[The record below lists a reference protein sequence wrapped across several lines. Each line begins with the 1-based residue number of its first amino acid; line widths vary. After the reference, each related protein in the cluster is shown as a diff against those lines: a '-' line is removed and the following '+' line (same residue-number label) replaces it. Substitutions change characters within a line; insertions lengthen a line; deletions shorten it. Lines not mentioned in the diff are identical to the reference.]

1 MTVRKGKYPFT
12 RKEHHF
18 CDKKFRRG
26 CKKMLLMCVAGCQKI
41 SAGLQE
47 KTGYERDAV
56 KSRVSVTEK

>member
-1 MTVRKGKYPFT
+1 
-12 RKEHHF
+12 
-18 CDKKFRRG
+18 
-26 CKKMLLMCVAGCQKI
+26 MLLMCVAGCQKI